1 MPGGFPVSTA
11 RIDLLGCPV
20 DPLTMTQT
28 VARVEDAIAR
38 RETTQHVAIN
48 AAKVVRYQ
56 HDEALR
62 AAVDGCE
69 LATAD
74 GQAVVWAAR
83 VLGRPLPERVA
94 GIDLMDALLDVA
106 RSRGYRIFLLGAR
119 ADVLERAEGEIC
131 RRHPGVR
138 IVGRHHGYFGPA
150 EEPAVVDAVA
160 AATPDLLFVALETP
174 AKELFLARNRA
185 RLAVPFVMGVGGS
198 FDVLAGERR
207 RAPRWMRRAGLEWLY
222 RLLQDPRRLARRYA
236 VGNTQFVWLVL
247 RDAVRIR
254 LHPKAAGRG

>member
-1 MPGGFPVSTA
+1 
-11 RIDLLGCPV
+11 
-20 DPLTMTQT
+20 MTQT
-28 VARVEDAIAR
+28 VARVADAIAR

-56 HDEALR
+56 HDEGLR

-119 ADVLERAEGEIC
+119 ADVLERAESEIC

-138 IVGRHHGYFGPA
+138 IVGRHHGYFGRE
-150 EEPAVVDAVA
+150 EEPGVVDDVA
-160 AATPDLLFVALETP
+160 AATPDILFVALETP

-207 RAPRWMRRAGLEWLY
+207 RAPRWMRRSGLEWLY

-236 VGNTQFVWLVL
+236 VGNTRFVWLVL

-254 LHPKAAGRG
+254 VHPRAAGRG